1 MSVSA
6 DTLVSTPPLYEAP
19 DRDSV
24 QQRIAD
30 LVAQAPALSEARR
43 VRISAVLTSAASG
56 GAA

>member
-6 DTLVSTPPLYEAP
+6 DTLVSTPPLYEAL

-43 VRISAVLTSAASG
+43 ARISAVFTSDTSG

>member
-6 DTLVSTPPLYEAP
+6 DTLVSAPPLYEAL

-43 VRISAVLTSAASG
+43 ARISAVLTSAVSG